1 MDSFYRDNILNQKH
15 DPFVSIIILNYNAG
29 NLLLDCVDSILKTTY
44 KNFEIII
51 VDNKSSDESH
61 LNCKQKFPQITL
73 IANTENFGYCEGNNI
88 GIRSSKAELV
98 VILNPDTVVTSGWLD
113 ELVQAYYKNGDGF
126 YQPKIVTLE
135 DPSIIQSTGNMIQL
149 FGFGFTR
156 DRGIKNNEQRNL
168 VEEIGFP
175 SGACFLVP
183 KKTLEKLNLFDSFLF
198 LYMDDLDLGWRG
210 AQIGIKSFYVP
221 TSCIHHAEGSG
232 IRWSAKKF
240 FWLER
245 NRKYCL
251 LTHLS
256 RKTFFLMLPSLMLVD
271 FFVFLFCLGK
281 GFPSAKIKA
290 ELDVLKNFN
299 KIMEKY
305 NEIESKKLIPD
316 KTIIK
321 NFTDSI
327 FLPQNLTTTQNDG
340 VFLRYFSK
348 LSRLTKWWLTK
359 FM

>member
-1 MDSFYRDNILNQKH
+1 
-15 DPFVSIIILNYNAG
+15 
-29 NLLLDCVDSILKTTY
+29 LLDCVDSILKTTY

-51 VDNKSSDESH
+51 VDNKSSDSSH
-61 LNCKQKFPQITL
+61 LNCKQKFPEVKL
-73 IANTENFGYCEGNNI
+73 IANPENFGYCEGNNI
-88 GIRSSKAELV
+88 GIRNSNGELV
-98 VILNPDTVVTSGWLD
+98 AILNPDTVVTPGWLD

-126 YQPKIVTLE
+126 YQPKILTLE

-156 DRGIKNNEQRNL
+156 DRGIKDNNLHNL
-168 VEEIGFP
+168 LEEIGFP

-183 KKTLEKLNLFDSFLF
+183 KKILEKLELFDSFLF

-221 TSCIHHAEGSG
+221 TSSIYHAEGSG
-232 IRWSAKKF
+232 IRWSSKKI

-256 RKTFFLMLPSLMLVD
+256 KKTFFLMLPSLMLVD
-271 FFVFLFCLGK
+271 FFVFLFCLRK
-281 GFPSAKIKA
+281 GFTIAKIKA
-290 ELDVLKNFN
+290 ELNILKNFN
-299 KIMEKY
+299 IILKKH

-316 KTIIK
+316 MTIIK
-321 NFTDSI
+321 NFTDNI
-327 FLPQNLTTTQNDG
+327 FLPQNLTKTQNEG
-340 VFLRYFSK
+340 IFLRYFSK
-348 LSRLTKWWLTK
+348 LSRWTKWWLSQ

>member
-1 MDSFYRDNILNQKH
+1 LNLKEK
-15 DPFVSIIILNYNAG
+15 PFVSIIILNYNAG
-29 NLLLDCVDSILKTTY
+29 NLLLECVDSILKTVY

-51 VDNKSSDESH
+51 VDNKSSDNSH
-61 LNCKQKFPQITL
+61 LKCKQKFPDIKM
-73 IANTENFGYCEGNNI
+73 IANLENFGYCEGNNI
-88 GIRSSKAELV
+88 GIRNAVGELV
-98 VILNPDTVVTSGWLD
+98 VILNPDTVVIPGWLD
-113 ELVQAYYKNGDGF
+113 ELIKAYYQKGDGF
-126 YQPKIVTLE
+126 YQPKILTLE

-156 DRGIKNNEQRNL
+156 DRGIKNNCQRNL

-183 KKTLEKLNLFDSFLF
+183 KKILEKLNLFDSFLF

-210 AQIGIKSFYVP
+210 TQIGIKSYYVP
-221 TSCIHHAEGSG
+221 TSSICHVEGSNL
-232 IRWSAKKF
+232 RWSSKKF

-271 FFVFLFCLGK
+271 FLVFLFCLRK

-290 ELDVLKNFN
+290 EWDVLKNFS
-299 KIMEKY
+299 KILKKY

-321 NFTDSI
+321 DFTDSI

-340 VFLRYFSK
+340 IFLRYFSK
-348 LSRLTKWWLTK
+348 LSRLTKWWISK